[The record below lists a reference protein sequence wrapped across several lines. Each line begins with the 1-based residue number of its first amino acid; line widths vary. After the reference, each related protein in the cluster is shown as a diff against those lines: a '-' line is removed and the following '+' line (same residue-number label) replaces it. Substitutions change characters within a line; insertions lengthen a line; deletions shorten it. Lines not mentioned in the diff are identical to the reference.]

1 MVIRNKISEAMETT
15 TRAMTIQAKKVV
27 LMGLVITATSL
38 DKIKQ
43 ISIRNRGMNK
53 QILMEPVITEKNW
66 T

>member
-15 TRAMTIQAKKVV
+15 TRAMTIQAKNVV

>member
-1 MVIRNKISEAMETT
+1 MIIRNKITEAMETT
-15 TRAMTIQAKKVV
+15 TRAITIQAKKVV

-43 ISIRNRGMNK
+43 ISIRNRGTNK
-53 QILMEPVITEKNW
+53 KILMEPVITEKNW